1 MIDELKSYPE
11 YRESGLPWADRV
23 PSHWSFRRAKV
34 LFRERVQKGFANEP
48 LLAAT
53 QSHGVVKKTD
63 YGERTVTASKD
74 LHLLK
79 LVEAGDFVISLR
91 SFQGGLEIAHCRGII
106 SPAYTVLKPN
116 EEARRTYFRRF
127 FKSPDF
133 IESLT
138 LFVTGIREGQNIDYD
153 RLSRAYLPVPPAE
166 EQEAIGRFLDHWHG
180 RLEKAI
186 RAKRKLIGLLNEQ
199 KQAIIHRAVTRGLDP
214 NAKLKDSGIPWLGDI
229 PRHWEVRKLKS
240 LVTTYGGMTPSKA
253 VSSFWLGRIPWVSPK
268 DMKVRELHDSE
279 DHISES
285 ALRATGISLI
295 QPPAVLIVV
304 RGMILARK
312 FPVTVTRVPVTV
324 NQDMK
329 ALVPKRELNADYFVS
344 LLSGIQADLLLL
356 VEIAGHGTCCLRTDA
371 WGSFALPIPPLQ
383 EQQEIERY
391 LKQSLVAQDTA
402 IARTER
408 EIGLMQEYRSRLTA
422 DVVTGKLDVRAAAS
436 KLPESTAD
444 ESVTEPVPDVA
455 EDFEGVEA

>member
-1 MIDELKSYPE
+1 
-11 YRESGLPWADRV
+11 
-23 PSHWSFRRAKV
+23 
-34 LFRERVQKGFANEP
+34 
-48 LLAAT
+48 
-53 QSHGVVKKTD
+53 
-63 YGERTVTASKD
+63 
-74 LHLLK
+74 
-79 LVEAGDFVISLR
+79 
-91 SFQGGLEIAHCRGII
+91 
-106 SPAYTVLKPN
+106 
-116 EEARRTYFRRF
+116 
-127 FKSPDF
+127 
-133 IESLT
+133 
-138 LFVTGIREGQNIDYD
+138 
-153 RLSRAYLPVPPAE
+153 
-166 EQEAIGRFLDHWHG
+166 
-180 RLEKAI
+180 
-186 RAKRKLIGLLNEQ
+186 
-199 KQAIIHRAVTRGLDP
+199 
-214 NAKLKDSGIPWLGDI
+214 
-229 PRHWEVRKLKS
+229 
-240 LVTTYGGMTPSKA
+240 
-253 VSSFWLGRIPWVSPK
+253 
-268 DMKVRELHDSE
+268 
-279 DHISES
+279 
-285 ALRATGISLI
+285 
-295 QPPAVLIVV
+295 
-304 RGMILARK
+304 MILARK

-344 LLSGIQADLLLL
+344 LLSGIQAELLLL